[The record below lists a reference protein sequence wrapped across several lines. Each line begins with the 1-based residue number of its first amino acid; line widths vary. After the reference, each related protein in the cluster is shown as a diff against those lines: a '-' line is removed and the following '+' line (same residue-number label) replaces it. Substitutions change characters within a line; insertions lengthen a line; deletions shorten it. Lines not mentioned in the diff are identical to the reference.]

1 MRRLFEVAMRIIEGL
16 AIKEAVKELFIKLN
30 YSPVSLENVVFS
42 DSKMDPFEKQLAE
55 IIDKNHVMAKSENRP
70 LCQDCGIAQ
79 VFVKMGKNVTFSDSP
94 SLEILINKGVEEA
107 YSDGLLRK
115 STVADPFERK
125 NEGKNLPSFIHYELC
140 DGDTFEICG
149 IAKGGGSENV
159 SAQKMLVPAVGRE
172 GVADFVFETLKNAGG
187 KGCPPYFVGV
197 GVGGTFDSV
206 ATLAKKALLEQVCED
221 NELLEMIDEKIKG
234 LGFGVLG
241 FPGKCPVKAVYVK
254 KAPTHIAMMPAA
266 VALNCH
272 SFRTGKVEL

>member
-1 MRRLFEVAMRIIEGL
+1 MLRLFEVAMRIIEGL
-16 AIKEAVKELFIKLN
+16 AIKEAVKELFIRLN
-30 YSPVSLENVVFS
+30 YSPESLENVVFA
-42 DSKMDPFEKQLAE
+42 DSHMDSFENQLAG
-55 IIDKNHVMAKSENRP
+55 IIDKNHTMAKTEKCP
-70 LCQDCGIAQ
+70 LCQDCGVAQ
-79 VFVKMGKNVTFSDSP
+79 IFVKMGKNVTFSDSP

-107 YSDGLLRK
+107 YSEGLLRK
-115 STVADPFERK
+115 STVVDPFERR
-125 NEGKNLPSFIHYELC
+125 NEGKNLPAFIHYELC
-140 DGDTFEICG
+140 DGDTFEIYG

-159 SAQKMLVPAVGRE
+159 SVQKMLVPAAGRE

-206 ATLAKKALLEQVCED
+206 AVLAKKALLEQVSED
-221 NELLEMIDEKIKG
+221 NELLEMINEKIKN

>member
-1 MRRLFEVAMRIIEGL
+1 MRIIEGL

-30 YSPVSLENVVFS
+30 YSPVSLENIVFA
-42 DSKMDPFEKQLAE
+42 DSNMDFFENQLAE
-55 IIDKNHVMAKSENRP
+55 IIDKNRKMAKTENRP

-79 VFVKMGKNVTFSDSP
+79 VFVKIGKNVTFSDSP
-94 SLEILINKGVEEA
+94 SLDILINKGVEEA
-107 YSDGLLRK
+107 YAEGLLRK
-115 STVADPFERK
+115 STVNDPFERR
-125 NEGKNLPSFIHYELC
+125 NEGKNLPAFIHYEIC
-140 DGDTFEICG
+140 DGDTFEIYG

-159 SAQKMLVPAVGRE
+159 SAQKMLVPAAGRE
-172 GVADFVFETLKNAGG
+172 GVAEFVFETLKNAGG

-206 ATLAKKALLEQVCED
+206 AALAKKALLEQVCED

-241 FPGKCPVKAVYVK
+241 FPGICPVKAVYVK

>member
-1 MRRLFEVAMRIIEGL
+1 MQRLFEVAMRIIEGL

-30 YSPVSLENVVFS
+30 YSPESLDNVVFA
-42 DSKMDPFEKQLAE
+42 KGEMDPFEKQLAE
-55 IIDKNHVMAKSENRP
+55 IIDKNHVMAKSEKRP
-70 LCQDCGIAQ
+70 LCQDCGVAQ
-79 VFVKMGKNVTFSDSP
+79 IFVKMGKNVTFSDSP

-107 YSDGLLRK
+107 YSEGLLRK
-115 STVADPFERK
+115 STVVDPFERM
-125 NEGKNLPSFIHYELC
+125 NEGKNLPAFIHYELC
-140 DGDTFEICG
+140 DGDTFEISG

-206 ATLAKKALLEQVCED
+206 AALAKKALLEQVCED
-221 NELLEMIDEKIKG
+221 NELLEMINEKIKD

-241 FPGKCPVKAVYVK
+241 FPGICPVKAVYVK
-254 KAPTHIAMMPAA
+254 KAPTHIAMMPTA

>member
-30 YSPVSLENVVFS
+30 YSPKSLENVVFT
-42 DSKMDPFEKQLAE
+42 DSNMDSFEKQLAG
-55 IIDKNHVMAKSENRP
+55 IIDKNREMAKTEKRP

-79 VFVKMGKNVTFSDSP
+79 VFVKIGKNVTFSDSP
-94 SLEILINKGVEEA
+94 SLAILINKGVEEA
-107 YSDGLLRK
+107 YSAGLLRK
-115 STVADPFERK
+115 STVIDPFGRK
-125 NEGKNLPSFIHYELC
+125 NEGKNLPAFIHYEFC

-159 SAQKMLVPAVGRE
+159 SAQKMLVPADGRE
-172 GVADFVFETLKNAGG
+172 GVADLVFETLKNAGG

-206 ATLAKKALLEQVCED
+206 AALAKKALLEQVCED
-221 NELLEMIDEKIKG
+221 NELLEMINEKIKN

>member
-1 MRRLFEVAMRIIEGL
+1 MQRLFEVAMRIIEGL
-16 AIKEAVKELFIKLN
+16 AIKEAVKELFIRLN
-30 YSPVSLENVVFS
+30 YSPESLENVVFS
-42 DSKMDPFEKQLAE
+42 DSKMDLFENQLAE
-55 IIDKNHVMAKSENRP
+55 IIDKNRKMAKTEKRP

-94 SLEILINKGVEEA
+94 SLAILINKGVEEA
-107 YSDGLLRK
+107 YSAGLLRK
-115 STVADPFERK
+115 STVADPFERR
-125 NEGKNLPSFIHYELC
+125 NEGKNLPAFIHYELC
-140 DGDTFEICG
+140 DGDTFEIYG

-187 KGCPPYFVGV
+187 KGCPPYFGGV

-206 ATLAKKALLEQVCED
+206 ATLAKKALIEQVCED
-221 NELLEMIDEKIKG
+221 NELLEMINEKIKD

>member
-1 MRRLFEVAMRIIEGL
+1 MRIVEGL
-16 AIKEAVKELFIKLN
+16 RIKDAVKELFIKLN
-30 YSPVSLENVVFS
+30 YSPDSLKDVVFA
-42 DSKMDPFEKQLAE
+42 DPAMEPFERKLAE
-55 IIDKNHVMAKSENRP
+55 IIDENCQKAKTEMRP
-70 LCQDCGIAQ
+70 LCQDCGVAQ
-79 VFVKMGKNVTFSDSP
+79 VFVKMGKNVTFSDAP
-94 SLEILINKGVEEA
+94 SLDILINKGVEEA
-107 YSDGLLRK
+107 YAEGLLRK

-125 NEGKNLPSFIHYELC
+125 NEGKNLPAFIHYEFC
-140 DGDTFEICG
+140 DGDIFEIYG

-172 GVADFVFETLKNAGG
+172 GVAEFVFETLKNAGG

-206 ATLAKKALLEQVCED
+206 AALAKKALLEQVCED
-221 NELLEMIDEKIKG
+221 DELLEMINGKVKD
-234 LGFGVLG
+234 LSFGVLG
-241 FPGKCPVKAVYVK
+241 FPGKCPVKKVFVK

>member
-1 MRRLFEVAMRIIEGL
+1 MRIIEGL
-16 AIKEAVKELFIKLN
+16 RIKDAVKELFIKLN
-30 YSPVSLENVVFS
+30 YSPVSLENVVFA
-42 DSKMDPFEKQLAE
+42 DSGMDHFENQIAE
-55 IIDKNHVMAKSENRP
+55 IIDKNREMAKAEKRP

-79 VFVKMGKNVTFSDSP
+79 VFVKIGKNVTFSDAP

-107 YSDGLLRK
+107 YSEGLLRK

-125 NEGKNLPSFIHYELC
+125 NEGKNLPAFIHYELC
-140 DGDTFEICG
+140 DGDTFEIYG

-159 SAQKMLVPAVGRE
+159 SAQKMLVPAAGRE
-172 GVADFVFETLKNAGG
+172 GVAEFVFETLKNAGG

-221 NELLEMIDEKIKG
+221 NELLEMIDEKIKN

-272 SFRTGKVEL
+272 SFRTGRVEL

>member
-1 MRRLFEVAMRIIEGL
+1 MQRLFEVAMRIIEGL
-16 AIKEAVKELFIKLN
+16 AIKEAVKELFIRLN
-30 YSPVSLENVVFS
+30 YSPESLENVVFS
-42 DSKMDPFEKQLAE
+42 DSKMDLFENQLAE
-55 IIDKNHVMAKSENRP
+55 IIDKNRKMAKTEKRP

-107 YSDGLLRK
+107 YSEGLLRK
-115 STVADPFERK
+115 STVADPFERR
-125 NEGKNLPSFIHYELC
+125 NEGKNLPAFIHYELC
-140 DGDTFEICG
+140 DGDTFEIYG

-206 ATLAKKALLEQVCED
+206 AVLAKKALIEQVCED
-221 NELLEMIDEKIKG
+221 NELLEMINEKIKD

>member
-1 MRRLFEVAMRIIEGL
+1 MRIVEGL
-16 AIKEAVKELFIKLN
+16 AIKDALKELFIKLN
-30 YSPVSLENVVFS
+30 YSPVSLENVVFA
-42 DSKMDPFEKQLAE
+42 DPAMDHFEKQLAE
-55 IIDKNHVMAKSENRP
+55 IIDENHKKSNIEKRP

-79 VFVKMGKNVTFSDSP
+79 VFVKMGKNVTFSDAP

-107 YSDGLLRK
+107 YSEGLLRK

-125 NEGKNLPSFIHYELC
+125 NEGKNLPAFIHYELC
-140 DGDTFEICG
+140 DGDTFEIYG

-172 GVADFVFETLKNAGG
+172 GVAEFVFETLKNAGG

-221 NELLEMIDEKIKG
+221 NELLEMINEKIKN

-241 FPGKCPVKAVYVK
+241 FPGICPVKAVYVK